1 MTHKLINTENYL
13 LVVAGEVTEIGEYC
27 YGLDINKQME
37 TTIHEAG
44 SDDLHCKRSKIVAHL
59 PLNGAHILE
68 GVDLLPPLE
77 TVAERLALQE
87 VGGWVENESDHYVYS
102 GFVSGY
108 NKAKEKYKY
117 TEDDM
122 MKMYKLGS
130 DRGATYQKL
139 IFFEPNFHAESA
151 ELCNTLLQ
159 TTQQPK
165 TPVGFKCEMFG
176 YVNPEW
182 NEFPKTIT
190 NSQGITQWVGVYEY

>member
-1 MTHKLINTENYL
+1 MTHKLIKIANYL
-13 LVVAGEVTEIGEYC
+13 LVVDDSEIKEGDYTF
-27 YGLDINKQME
+27 Q
-37 TTIHEAG
+37 EA
-44 SDDLHCKRSKIVAHL
+44 SNLISKYNNAYSKKIIAHL
-59 PLNGAHILE
+59 PLNNSPILE

-165 TPVGFKCEMFG
+165 TPVGFKREMFG

>member
-13 LVVAGEVTEIGEYC
+13 LVVDDSEIKEGDYTF
-27 YGLDINKQME
+27 Q
-37 TTIHEAG
+37 EA
-44 SDDLHCKRSKIVAHL
+44 SNLISKYNNAYSKKIIAHL
-59 PLNGAHILE
+59 PLNNSPILE

>member
-27 YGLDINKQME
+27 YGVDINKQME

-44 SDDLHCKRSKIVAHL
+44 SDDLHSKRSKIVAHL

-117 TEDDM
+117 TEDALKYM
-122 MKMYKLGS
+122 FECGRNYQNNAEITFKMSLYYL
-130 DRGATYQKL
+130 
-139 IFFEPNFHAESA
+139 
-151 ELCNTLLQ
+151 
-159 TTQQPK
+159 QQPK
-165 TPVGFKCEMFG
+165 YPVAFECEMEVITIGGFVDG
-176 YVNPEW
+176 IDEAITIDKKNA
-182 NEFPKTIT
+182 PKTTT
-190 NSQGITQWVGVYEY
+190 NSQGLTQWVGVYEY

>member
-1 MTHKLINTENYL
+1 MTHKLIKTANYL
-13 LVVAGEVTEIGEYC
+13 LVVDDSEIKEGDYTF
-27 YGLDINKQME
+27 Q
-37 TTIHEAG
+37 EA
-44 SDDLHCKRSKIVAHL
+44 SNLISKYNNAYSKKIIAHL
-59 PLNGAHILE
+59 PLNNSPILE